1 MVNIKEKP
9 VESIEKRAR
18 FDIVRYASCWEDAD
32 ILLKA
37 LEVKED
43 GIYLSI
49 ASAGD
54 NSLSLLAKDP
64 SKVFAI
70 DINPAQLA
78 CVELRKIAF
87 LNLSYE
93 ELLRFLGI
101 NDSDDRESVYS
112 KIKHSLSEEA
122 REFWNAHTDFI
133 KRGIIHIGKFENYFR
148 LFRNW
153 ILPLV
158 HTRRTVNHLLNTHNE
173 AERLEFYTK
182 RWNTFRWRLLFK
194 IFFGRKVMGR
204 LGRDPEF
211 FKYVETDVASRIF
224 KRAEHALTV
233 LPTDKNPYLEY
244 ILTGNFQRSLPFYL
258 RRENFDSIRSNL
270 DKLVIFKGDLQQ
282 TFEAYRTVRFDGFN
296 LSDIFEYMSYQQ
308 YTEQLKIIVGVS
320 NKGSRVV
327 YWNMLADRK
336 YVDELK
342 DKIKFLDEE
351 ANQLHREDKAFFYK
365 SLIIG
370 EAK

>member
-1 MVNIKEKP
+1 MLNTKGKP
-9 VESIEKRAR
+9 AESIEKRAR

-32 ILLKA
+32 TLLGA
-37 LEVKED
+37 LKVKEG

-54 NSLSLLAKDP
+54 NSLSLLTKKP

-70 DINPAQLA
+70 DINPVQLA

-93 ELLRFLGI
+93 EVLRFLGI
-101 NDSDDRESVYS
+101 NDSNDRESVYL
-112 KIKHSLSEEA
+112 KISHNLSAEA
-122 REFWNAHTDFI
+122 REFWDAHPEFI
-133 KRGIIHIGKFENYFR
+133 KRGIIHIGKFENYFC

-158 HTRRTVNHLLNTHNE
+158 HTRRTVNQLLDTHNE
-173 AERLEFYTK
+173 AERIEFYTK
-182 RWNTFRWRLLFK
+182 RWNTLRWRLLFK

-224 KRAEHALTV
+224 KRAEHALTF

-244 ILTGNFQRSLPFYL
+244 ILTGNFQRALPFYL
-258 RRENFDSIRSNL
+258 RRENFDSIRNNL
-270 DKLVIFKGDLQQ
+270 DKLVIFRGDLQQ
-282 TFEAYRTVRFDGFN
+282 TFKAHRTVKFDGFN

-308 YTEQLKIIVGVS
+308 YAEQLKSILGAS
-320 NKGSRVV
+320 KKGTKIV

-342 DKIKFLDEE
+342 SQINFLDEE
-351 ANQLHREDKAFFYK
+351 ASQLHRQDKAFFYK

-370 EAK
+370 EVK

>member
-1 MVNIKEKP
+1 MANTKEKP
-9 VESIEKRAR
+9 VESIEKRVR

-32 ILLKA
+32 ILLEA
-37 LEVKED
+37 LKVKEG

-49 ASAGD
+49 ASGGD
-54 NSLSLLAKDP
+54 NSLSLLSKKP

-70 DINPAQLA
+70 DINPVQLS

-93 ELLRFLGI
+93 ELLRFLGVYDS
-101 NDSDDRESVYS
+101 NDRGSVYS
-112 KIKHSLSEEA
+112 KISHHLSAET
-122 REFWNAHTDFI
+122 REFWDTHPEFI
-133 KRGIIHIGKFENYFR
+133 KRGIIHIGKFENYFH
-148 LFRNW
+148 LFRSW

-158 HTRRTVNHLLNTHNE
+158 HTRKTVTQLLNTHNE

-182 RWNTFRWRLLFK
+182 RWNTFRWKLLFK
-194 IFFGRKVMGR
+194 IFFSRKVMGR

-233 LPTDKNPYLEY
+233 LSTDKNPYLEY

-258 RRENFDSIRSNL
+258 RRENFNFIRSNL

-282 TFEAYRTVRFDGFN
+282 TFEAYRTIRFDGFN

-308 YTEQLKIIVGVS
+308 YAEQLRSILGVS

-342 DKIKFLDEE
+342 DKIRFLDEQ
-351 ANQLHREDKAFFYK
+351 ASQLHRQDLAFFYK

-370 EAK
+370 EVK

>member
-1 MVNIKEKP
+1 MVNRKEKP

-32 ILLKA
+32 TLLEA
-37 LEVKED
+37 LKIKEG

-54 NSLSLLAKDP
+54 NSLSLLTKNP

-70 DINPAQLA
+70 DINPVQLA
-78 CVELRKIAF
+78 CLELRKIAF

-93 ELLRFLGI
+93 ELLRFLGVHDS
-101 NDSDDRESVYS
+101 NDRGYVYS
-112 KIKHSLSEEA
+112 KISNNLSA
-122 REFWNAHTDFI
+122 KTREFWDSHPEFI

-148 LFRNW
+148 LFRDW
-153 ILPLV
+153 ILPLI
-158 HTRRTVNHLLNTHNE
+158 HTRKTVNQLLNTHNE

-182 RWNTFRWRLLFK
+182 KWNTFRWKLLFK

-211 FKYVETDVASRIF
+211 FKYVEIDVASRIF

-233 LPTDKNPYLEY
+233 LPTNKNPYLEY
-244 ILTGNFQRSLPFYL
+244 ILTGNFQKSLPFYL
-258 RRENFDSIRSNL
+258 RRENFSSIRSNL

-282 TFEAYRTVRFDGFN
+282 TFEAYSTIRFNGFN

-308 YTEQLKIIVGVS
+308 YSEQLKSILGVS
-320 NKGSRVV
+320 NKGTRVV

-336 YVDELK
+336 YIDELK
-342 DKIKFLDEE
+342 DKVKFLDEE
-351 ANQLHREDKAFFYK
+351 ANQLHRQDNAFFYN
-365 SLIIG
+365 SLVIG
-370 EAK
+370 EVS